1 MAVGESSQSGCYFDV
16 SMSDIDVNILYHMVD
31 AYGSSS
37 WNSWIPKDLVSQI
50 GNLKTRN
57 EMWET
62 IKTHNLGADRVKEA
76 RLQTV
81 IMELEN
87 LKMSDNDT
95 IDAYVTKVSGISPKS
110 ATLGEV
116 MSKHKQCI
124 KKESKKKI
132 KKILK
137 RIFFML
143 GPDIPTR
150 IMTQAE
156 EEDVAH
162 TLEVVDEVEVKDMVR
177 ATRKTKYIHFDS
189 KFPEQNRNHEVNLNE
204 AQEKGVYHEE
214 GMFFMMN
221 HIKETI
227 FINEEKYTSTKSE
240 SNTDNGDDVW
250 YFDNGASNHMTGIEV
265 SQGNGFVEIKQE
277 RYARKILKKLGI
289 LKQSVCTDHNAQ
301 ATISG
306 YDISIRGIEVSQ
318 GNGFVEIKQERYARK
333 ILKEAH
339 MEDCNATLCPIELRL
354 KLSKAE
360 DEPESIHAKSKR
372 ITCSCYQSNIRYL
385 KGTTSFGIKYKRGN
399 DMRLVRYSSH
409 NVDIHDGWS
418 TIGHVFYLGTSPI
431 TWCSQKQTTVALS
444 SCEAK
449 FMAAT
454 AVACQAIWLR
464 EVMAEVMK
472 NEQVIV
478 EHVCEENQKADP
490 LTKALARIR
499 FKEMR
504 LLLSEQEL
512 PSSTQKFKV

>member
-37 WNSWIPKDLVSQI
+37 WNSWNLVLQI
-50 GNLKTRN
+50 GNLKTGK

-81 IMELEN
+81 ITELEN

-95 IDAYVTKVSGISPKS
+95 IDAYVTKLSGISPKS

-143 GPDIPTR
+143 GLNIPTR

-156 EEDVAH
+156 EKDVAH

-177 ATRKTKYIHFDS
+177 ATRKTKFNMT
-189 KFPEQNRNHEVNLNE
+189 PRNHDDNE
-204 AQEKGVYHEE
+204 Q
-214 GMFFMMN
+214 
-221 HIKETI
+221 KETI
-227 FINEEKYTSTKSE
+227 FINEEKYTPTKSE

-250 YFDNGASNHMTGIEV
+250 YFDNGASNHMTGNYSYFSELNENIIGRV
-265 SQGNGFVEIKQE
+265 RFGDGPS
-277 RYARKILKKLGI
+277 
-289 LKQSVCTDHNAQ
+289 Q

-318 GNGFVEIKQERYARK
+318 ENGFVEIKQERYARK
-333 ILKEAH
+333 ILKEAR
-339 MEDCNATLCPIELRL
+339 MEDCNATLCPIQLRL
-354 KLSKAE
+354 KLSKAK
-360 DEPESIHAKSKR
+360 DEPE
-372 ITCSCYQSNIRYL
+372 
-385 KGTTSFGIKYKRGN
+385 
-399 DMRLVRYSSH
+399 V
-409 NVDIHDGWS
+409 
-418 TIGHVFYLGTSPI
+418 
-431 TWCSQKQTTVALS
+431 
-444 SCEAK
+444 EA
-449 FMAAT
+449 
-454 AVACQAIWLR
+454 
-464 EVMAEVMK
+464 
-472 NEQVIV
+472 
-478 EHVCEENQKADP
+478 
-490 LTKALARIR
+490 
-499 FKEMR
+499 
-504 LLLSEQEL
+504 
-512 PSSTQKFKV
+512 TQY